1 MQPET
6 FIVPLDIPAE
16 KTAAREWLAAQTEGA
31 TITKIPTRPEPEPK
45 PYKPRQRYAAAN
57 DNHQAIPLCEAL
69 IRDQRSDDSALVRR
83 YMALVDVAGLPE
95 KDDRVEWGQDGI
107 GVAKRTSF
115 DSNGNEK
122 DHGVRMTVAR
132 STVGEKVSA
141 ASDDGQYPARSPAHA
156 PRGEDNIIAHIDAK
170 AFLGPIRAAM
180 GPLLDVFE
188 DALFDRRTL
197 TEIGEKRGFKGKQ
210 ASAAGKAILYMSID
224 TLRDVWNRQ
233 SRLAETRNTQAQA
246 KVGRDQADKQAA
258 NILFFGRNITKRP
271 GTIYGRSKAA

>member
-1 MQPET
+1 MTET
-6 FIVPLDIPAE
+6 FIVPIDIPAE
-16 KTAAREWLAAQTEGA
+16 KTSTREWLAKKMEGA
-31 TITKIPTRPEPEPK
+31 TITKLPTKPEPIPK
-45 PYKPRQRYAAAN
+45 PYKPRQRYAAVN

-69 IRDQRSDDSALVRR
+69 IRDKRPDDAALVRR

-95 KDDRVEWGQDGI
+95 TDSRPVLGEGGMEVDRRI
-107 GVAKRTSF
+107 SF
-115 DSNGNEK
+115 NASGDEK
-122 DHGVRMTVAR
+122 DHGVRTTVAR
-132 STVGEKVSA
+132 ATVGEKVSA
-141 ASDDGQYPARSPAHA
+141 ASDDGQHPARSPAHA

-170 AFLGPIRAAM
+170 AFLGPIRATM

-224 TLRDVWNRQ
+224 TLRDVWNREG
-233 SRLAETRNTQAQA
+233 RLAEIRATHAQA
-246 KVGRDQADKQAA
+246 KVGKDNADKHAA
-258 NILFFGRNITKRP
+258 DIRFFGRDITKRP